1 MHRRTFLNA
10 GVATTLHR
18 RARQLQTASTPN
30 IIFILTDDLGYGDL
44 SCYGSG
50 IPTPNVDSLATEGVR
65 FEHYYSASAVCSPA
79 RAGLLTGRYATRVG
93 VPGVL
98 FPTDMKGLSLAETT
112 LPQVL
117 KTKNYS
123 TMCIGKWH
131 LGSQQDYLPTRRGFD
146 QFYGVPYSNDMAPPL
161 LRNCDVI
168 DPSPSNNLLTTMFTE
183 QAVNYI
189 YMAAGSPFFL
199 YLAYTAPHIPLG
211 ISDRFRGKSGLGQ
224 YGDCVQEVDWSV
236 GQVLGALKANG
247 IDRDTLVFFTSDN
260 GPWYLGSPGRLR
272 GRKGETYEGGLR
284 MPLLARWPGMLPAG
298 RRTQATATAMD
309 ILPTLARLTGA
320 TLPYARLDGVDILP
334 LLTGESEAVDRPPF
348 FYFQGWD
355 LQCAR
360 VGNWKLH
367 IARQNGLVWG
377 PDPPDGRLNL
387 PLFTP
392 ELYNVVSDPGEDYD
406 QAPDRPD
413 IVADIRSKVE
423 AALPSFPLEVQNAW
437 NDTMNRRVDPTP
449 AGALPVL
456 HKP

>member
-1 MHRRTFLNA
+1 M
-10 GVATTLHR
+10 
-18 RARQLQTASTPN
+18 RAASPPN
-30 IIFILTDDLGYGDL
+30 IIFILADDLGYGDL
-44 SCYGSG
+44 SCYGSA

-65 FEHYYSASAVCSPA
+65 FEQYYSASAVCSPA

-98 FPTDMKGLSLAETT
+98 FPTDTKGLSLAETT

-131 LGSQQDYLPTRRGFD
+131 LGSQPDHLPTRRGFD
-146 QFYGVPYSNDMAPPL
+146 QFFGVPYSNDMAPPL
-161 LRNCDVI
+161 MRNNDII
-168 DPSPSNNLLTTMFTE
+168 DPSPRNDLLTTLFTE

-189 YMAAGSPFFL
+189 RATAGSPFFL
-199 YLAYTAPHIPLG
+199 YLAHTAPHIPLG
-211 ISDRFRGKSGLGQ
+211 ISDRYRGKSGLGP

-236 GQVLGALKANG
+236 GQVLRALKDNNL
-247 IDRDTLVFFTSDN
+247 DRDTLVFFTSDN
-260 GPWYLGSPGRLR
+260 GPWYLGSPGPLR

-284 MPLLARWPGMLPAG
+284 MPFLARFPGVFPAG
-298 RRTQATATAMD
+298 RTTQTAATAMD
-309 ILPTLARLTGA
+309 ILPSLARLTGA
-320 TLPYARLDGVDILP
+320 TLPHVPLDGVDIVP
-334 LLTGESEAVDRPPF
+334 LLTGELETVDRPPF

-360 VGNWKLH
+360 VGPWKLH
-367 IARQNGLVWG
+367 MARQNGLVWG
-377 PDPPDGRLNL
+377 PEPPDGYLNL
-387 PLFTP
+387 LLFQP

-413 IVADIRSKVE
+413 LVADIRSKTE
-423 AALPSFPLEVQNAW
+423 AALPTFPIEVQNAW
-437 NDTMNRRVDPTP
+437 NDTMNRRVEPTP

-456 HKP
+456 RKP